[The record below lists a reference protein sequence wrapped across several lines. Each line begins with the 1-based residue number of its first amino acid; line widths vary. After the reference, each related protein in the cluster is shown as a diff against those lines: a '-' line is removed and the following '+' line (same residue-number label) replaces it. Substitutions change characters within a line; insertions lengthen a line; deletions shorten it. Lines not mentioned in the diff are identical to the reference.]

1 MISKLLVAFVAAIA
15 LVPQAPARGPKET
28 VKLVVNGPGLR
39 DNVEITDPAAIAGN
53 VFAGNFMTTTAS
65 EPDKTWPR
73 YRVAFYINSRERGVF
88 LGYAVTYVR
97 NPKIGEGFVYLPGP
111 GETDYRL
118 NIGTIMR
125 DGTESP
131 GIQPARDGA
140 WQHAEAA
147 WSLALNAYLP
157 RP

>member
-1 MISKLLVAFVAAIA
+1 MICKLVVAFVAAIA
-15 LVPQAPARGPKET
+15 LVPQAPERGPKET

-39 DNVEITDPAAIAGN
+39 DNVEITDRTAIAGN
-53 VFAGNFMTTTAS
+53 VFAGNFMTTTAT
-65 EPDKTWPR
+65 EPDKAWPR

-97 NPKIGEGFVYLPGP
+97 NPKTGEGFVYLPGK

-125 DGTESP
+125 DGTASP
-131 GIQPARDGA
+131 GEQAARDGA
-140 WQHAEAA
+140 WQCAEAA
-147 WSLALNAYLP
+147 WSLTLNAYLP